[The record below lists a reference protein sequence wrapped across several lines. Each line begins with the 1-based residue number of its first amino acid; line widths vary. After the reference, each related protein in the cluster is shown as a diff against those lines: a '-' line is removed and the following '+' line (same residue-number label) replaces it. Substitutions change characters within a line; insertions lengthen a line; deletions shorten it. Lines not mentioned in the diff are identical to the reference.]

1 MLTQFINKKL
11 RILRKQLRKKQ
22 FLASVLLVVSCAG
35 LFAYAIYMSERRLAV
50 DPASY
55 SQLLQLIAQAESKGN
70 YNAYFSNASNTS
82 VKFTNMSIAEV
93 REWQAKFVQE
103 GNASSAVG
111 RYQIIDTTIL
121 FSTLSLFACPDCY
134 HIGDFNVSKSNK
146 QGLSVQFSINSKSCT
161 WTHRFWTSKKP
172 PKVRSFDVNK
182 RIFYSMPRI
191 GKGYAGLKHFLA
203 LMNLPPP
210 MTKKNYLTIS
220 KKVHRAVKTVASK
233 CMQGAAKE
241 LDTPG
246 VDITDVGISNDGAW

>member
-111 RYQIIDTTIL
+111 RYQIIDTTL
-121 FSTLSLFACPDCY
+121 EGLVRELNLDLSQKFDESTQDMLAIALLERRGSIHYVNQEIDNREFAANLAQEWAALPKI
-134 HIGDFNVSKSNK
+134 IGENPESS
-146 QGLSVQFSINSKSCT
+146 
-161 WTHRFWTSKKP
+161 
-172 PKVRSFDVNK
+172 
-182 RIFYSMPRI
+182 Y
-191 GKGYAGLKHFLA
+191 YAGDGLNKSLIDSTQV
-203 LMNLPPP
+203 L
-210 MTKKNYLTIS
+210 
-220 KKVHRAVKTVASK
+220 RAI
-233 CMQGAAKE
+233 GNIRAK
-241 LDTPG
+241 
-246 VDITDVGISNDGAW
+246 